1 MIKIYDLSHKLNNLT
16 PVYQGNEPPE
26 FTQIA
31 DFKSHGYRETQFRFH
46 SHLGTH
52 IDAPAH
58 MIETGKTL
66 DQLPAEQFWGNA
78 FIIKTPINKNIDL
91 DILKKFETEIS
102 KSDFVLFQTGWSQYW
117 GTLEYFGRFPVLT
130 DEAVQFLLQFTLKGI
145 GFDTISADPMDSQD
159 FPNHLAIL
167 GNNMIIIENLV
178 FPGGFSETSGEFS
191 CFPLPYENADG
202 SPVRAVLKY
211 KRA

>member
-1 MIKIYDLSHKLNNLT
+1 MKIYDLSHKLNNLT
-16 PVYQGNEPPE
+16 PVYPGNEPPE

-58 MIETGKTL
+58 MIENGNTL
-66 DQLPAEQFWGNA
+66 DQLPAEHFCGNA
-78 FIIKTPINKNIDL
+78 LIIKTPINRNIDFE
-91 DILKKFETEIS
+91 ILKGFETEIS
-102 KSDFVLFQTGWSQYW
+102 NNDFVLFQTGWSQFW
-117 GTLEYFGRFPVLT
+117 GTPEYFGRFPVLAK
-130 DEAVQFLLQFTLKGI
+130 DAVEFLIQFNLKGI
-145 GFDTISADPMDSQD
+145 GFDNISADPIDSSD
-159 FPNHLAIL
+159 FPNHYAIL
-167 GNNMIIIENLV
+167 GKNLIIIENLV
-178 FPGGFSETSGEFS
+178 FPDGFTESNGEFS

-202 SPVRAVLKY
+202 SPVRAVLKC

>member
-1 MIKIYDLSHKLNNLT
+1 MKIYDLSHKLNNLT
-16 PVYQGNEPPE
+16 PVYPGNEPPE

-58 MIETGKTL
+58 MIENGNSL
-66 DQLPAEQFWGNA
+66 DQLPVDHFCGNA
-78 FIIKTPINKNIDL
+78 FIIKTPINRDIDFE
-91 DILKKFETEIS
+91 ILKGFETEIS
-102 KSDFVLFQTGWSQYW
+102 NNDFVLFQTGWSQFW
-117 GTLEYFGRFPVLT
+117 GTPEYFGRFPVLT
-130 DEAVQFLLQFTLKGI
+130 KDAVEFLIQFNLKGI
-145 GFDTISADPMDSQD
+145 GFDNISADPIDSSD
-159 FPNHLAIL
+159 FPNHYSIL
-167 GNNMIIIENLV
+167 GKNLIIIENLV
-178 FPGGFSETSGEFS
+178 FPNGFTENNGEFS

-202 SPVRAVLKY
+202 SPVRAVLKC